1 MGIPLDAPLTHHK
14 VVYTLPMLTI
24 KEDKGK
30 SCTTAAPVNPVAPPL
45 GYHGDKLSKQDCSFI
60 VNLFRHL
67 SYVMVRHF
75 KAASKYFVVSVSQVP
90 VL

>member
-30 SCTTAAPVNPVAPPL
+30 SCTTAGPVNPAAPPL
-45 GYHGDKLSKQDCSFI
+45 GYHGDKLSK
-60 VNLFRHL
+60 
-67 SYVMVRHF
+67 
-75 KAASKYFVVSVSQVP
+75 
-90 VL
+90 

>member
-30 SCTTAAPVNPVAPPL
+30 SCTTAAPVNPATASLPWRQIWQNRIVLLTAQSFCEFVSPP
-45 GYHGDKLSKQDCSFI
+45 KLC
-60 VNLFRHL
+60 NG
-67 SYVMVRHF
+67 
-75 KAASKYFVVSVSQVP
+75 
-90 VL
+90 

>member
-30 SCTTAAPVNPVAPPL
+30 SCTTAGPVNPAAPPQ
-45 GYHGDKLSKQDCSFI
+45 GYHGDKLSKQDG
-60 VNLFRHL
+60 
-67 SYVMVRHF
+67 
-75 KAASKYFVVSVSQVP
+75 SK
-90 VL
+90 LL

>member
-30 SCTTAAPVNPVAPPL
+30 SCTTAAPVNPAAPPL
-45 GYHGDKLSKQDCSFI
+45 GYHGDKLSKQYCSF
-60 VNLFRHL
+60 NG
-67 SYVMVRHF
+67 
-75 KAASKYFVVSVSQVP
+75 SK
-90 VL
+90 LL

>member
-30 SCTTAAPVNPVAPPL
+30 SCTTAGPVNPAAPPL
-45 GYHGDKLSKQDCSFI
+45 GYHGDKLSKQYCSF
-60 VNLFRHL
+60 
-67 SYVMVRHF
+67 SG
-75 KAASKYFVVSVSQVP
+75 SK
-90 VL
+90 LL

>member
-30 SCTTAAPVNPVAPPL
+30 SCTTAAAPVNPATARLPWR
-45 GYHGDKLSKQDCSFI
+45 QI
-60 VNLFRHL
+60 VKRGLF
-67 SYVMVRHF
+67 F
-75 KAASKYFVVSVSQVP
+75 
-90 VL
+90 

>member
-30 SCTTAAPVNPVAPPL
+30 SCTTAAPVNPAASPL
-45 GYHGDKLSKQDCSFI
+45 GYQGDKLSSLRVSLARARSLFRPLLPRACYAGHKLSKEDCSF
-60 VNLFRHL
+60 NG
-67 SYVMVRHF
+67 
-75 KAASKYFVVSVSQVP
+75 
-90 VL
+90 

>member
-30 SCTTAAPVNPVAPPL
+30 TCTTAAPVNPAASPL
-45 GYHGDKLSKQDCSFI
+45 GYQGDKLSKQDCSF
-60 VNLFRHL
+60 NG
-67 SYVMVRHF
+67 
-75 KAASKYFVVSVSQVP
+75 SK
-90 VL
+90 LL

>member
-30 SCTTAAPVNPVAPPL
+30 SCTTAAPVNIVAPPL
-45 GYHGDKLSKQDCSFI
+45 GYHGDI
-60 VNLFRHL
+60 VKTGLF
-67 SYVMVRHF
+67 F
-75 KAASKYFVVSVSQVP
+75 
-90 VL
+90 